1 MIKINGKRNTALV
14 YSDRADK
21 ETVRQ
26 LEQMLCLPAL
36 ADSRVRVMPD
46 VHKGRGCVI
55 GFTMTLPARRV
66 VPSFVGVDIGCGITA
81 AKLDANEIDFAALD
95 RLVRETA
102 GKRTRETVSH
112 FFDRVGIGSLLCRKE
127 IDAERAALSLGTL
140 GGGNH
145 FVEVDRD
152 ETGALWLLVHSGSR
166 SLGNDVSRYY
176 QTRAYRE
183 NRVGAHRE
191 QKRQYREDSEEY
203 GIRIKAVTREKQA
216 GIPVGYEYA
225 CAEGNT
231 FDDYLHDLAITQN
244 YAALNRLAITEELV
258 RGLGVRVTDRVDTV
272 HNYIDPE
279 SKILRKGAVSARQGE
294 RLVIPFNM
302 RDGAVLCVGLGNPE
316 WNFSAPH
323 GAGRACSRSDA
334 KHAYTVEQFEREME
348 GVWSSTVGKDTID
361 ECPMAYKS
369 PDRVLPWLSETA
381 EVVLSMRPV
390 YNFKAGDSE

>member
-1 MIKINGKRNTALV
+1 MIKINGKRNTALL
-14 YSDRADK
+14 YTDRADK

-36 ADSRVRVMPD
+36 ADSRIRIMPD

-55 GFTMTLPARRV
+55 GFTMTLPANRV
-66 VPSFVGVDIGCGITA
+66 IPSFVGVDIGCGITA
-81 AKLDANEIDFAALD
+81 AKLGVNGLDFAALD
-95 RLVRETA
+95 QIIRETA
-102 GKRTRETVSH
+102 GKRTRETVSPL
-112 FFDRVGIGSLLCRKE
+112 FDAAGTGALFCRKE

-152 ETGALWLLVHSGSR
+152 ETGALWLLIHSGSR

-216 GIPVGYEYA
+216 GVPVGYEYA
-225 CAEGNT
+225 CADGKT
-231 FDDYLHDLAITQN
+231 FEEYLHDLSIAQT
-244 YAALNRLAITEELV
+244 YAFLNRKAIAEEITH
-258 RGLGVRVTDRVDTV
+258 RLGIGVTDFVDTV
-272 HNYIDPE
+272 HNYIDPDAR
-279 SKILRKGAVSARQGE
+279 ILRKGAVSARQGE

-369 PDRVLPWLSETA
+369 PDRVLPWLEETA
-381 EVVLSMRPV
+381 EVVLTMRPV
-390 YNFKAGDSE
+390 YNFKAGDPD